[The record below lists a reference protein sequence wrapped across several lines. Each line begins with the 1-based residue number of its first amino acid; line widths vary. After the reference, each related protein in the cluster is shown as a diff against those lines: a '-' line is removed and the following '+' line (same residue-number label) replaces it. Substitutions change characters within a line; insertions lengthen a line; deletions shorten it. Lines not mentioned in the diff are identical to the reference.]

1 MAAAL
6 IVLVD
11 SSYYYVV
18 TQGLN
23 THRGEIAKQTAFAHQ
38 QLQQPRVRALRHYA
52 TCRSSAS
59 PIMAS
64 AARQRPPL
72 R

>member
-11 SSYYYVV
+11 SCFAYVV
-18 TQGLN
+18 SQSLN

-38 QLQQPRVRALRHYA
+38 QLQQPRVRALRHCA
-52 TCRSSAS
+52 ECRSNAS

-64 AARQRPPL
+64 VARQRPPL